1 MPLAFEWDRQK
12 ARSNLAKHG
21 VDFETATL
29 VFEDPFCIAF
39 ADSIKDGETRWHAIG
54 MVGTVSVLVVVHT
67 HGMEGFDEVIRIISC
82 RRALKRERK
91 LYEEGR

>member
-1 MPLAFEWDRQK
+1 MVKYTWDEVK
-12 ARSNLAKHG
+12 NKINLAKHG
-21 VDFETATL
+21 IDFETATL

-54 MVGTVSVLVVVHT
+54 IVGTVSVLVVVHT
-67 HGMEGFDEVIRIISC
+67 YGMEGADEVIRIISC

-91 LYEEGR
+91 LYEENQ

>member
-1 MPLAFEWDRQK
+1 MVKYTWDEAK
-12 ARSNLAKHG
+12 NKTNLAKHG
-21 VDFETATL
+21 VDFETAVL

-67 HGMEGFDEVIRIISC
+67 YAMEGIDEVIRVISC
-82 RRALKRERK
+82 RRALKRKRK
-91 LYEEGR
+91 LYEESR

>member
-1 MPLAFEWDRQK
+1 MIKYTWDEAK
-12 ARSNLAKHG
+12 NKTNLAKHG

-39 ADSIKDGETRWHAIG
+39 ADSIKEGEMRWHAIV
-54 MVGTVSVLVVVHT
+54 VGHA
-67 HGMEGFDEVIRIISC
+67 HGIEGFDEVIRIISC
-82 RRALKRERK
+82 RRALKHERK

>member
-1 MPLAFEWDRQK
+1 MVKYTWDEVK
-12 ARSNLAKHG
+12 NKINLAKHG

-54 MVGTVSVLVVVHT
+54 MVGTVSVLVVVHAYAI
-67 HGMEGFDEVIRIISC
+67 EGTDEVIRIISC
-82 RRALKRERK
+82 RRALKYERK
-91 LYEEGR
+91 LYEESR

>member
-1 MPLAFEWDRQK
+1 MIKYTWDEAK
-12 ARSNLAKHG
+12 NKTNLAKHG

-39 ADSIKDGETRWHAIG
+39 ADSIKDGEMRWHAMGLIG
-54 MVGTVSVLVVVHT
+54 TISVLVVVHT

-82 RRALKRERK
+82 RRALKHERK